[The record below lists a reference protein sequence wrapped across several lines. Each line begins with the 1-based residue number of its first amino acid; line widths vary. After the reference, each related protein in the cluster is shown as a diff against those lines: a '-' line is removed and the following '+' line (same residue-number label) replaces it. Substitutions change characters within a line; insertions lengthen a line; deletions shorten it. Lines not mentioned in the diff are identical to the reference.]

1 MSAPTPAFEAEH
13 LYYFSVHMLRP
24 PLWIFLVKAHRYV
37 VSPRCHLTRPSAGQ
51 LAMCAAA
58 TSPPLQQSANCTVM
72 LQLQS
77 EAAML
82 LVQPTAAIARLGAT
96 DQAIIS
102 AVSSM
107 CRPVP
112 EDNAKQNH
120 CIENSGRF
128 NWENVFAQ

>member
-1 MSAPTPAFEAEH
+1 
-13 LYYFSVHMLRP
+13 
-24 PLWIFLVKAHRYV
+24 
-37 VSPRCHLTRPSAGQ
+37 
-51 LAMCAAA
+51 
-58 TSPPLQQSANCTVM
+58 M

-77 EAAML
+77 VAAML
-82 LVQPTAAIARLGAT
+82 LLQPTAAIARLGAT
-96 DQAIIS
+96 DQVIIS